1 MFFWVV
7 QWLVGEGGGVKNLI
21 KYFSG
26 LNIHEQVLV
35 LGSIEKGFFQC
46 CEILYEYSLNSCK

>member
-26 LNIHEQVLV
+26 LNIQEQVLV

-46 CEILYEYSLNSCK
+46 CEILYE